1 MMYKTKSWTPEQLA
15 KMNEEAFLVEA
26 LDMIRISPEL
36 SDGSNAIDDIKTKL
50 EALETLLGTRL
61 ESLRD

>member
-1 MMYKTKSWTPEQLA
+1 MYKTKHWTAEQLA
-15 KMNEEAFLVEA
+15 KMNEEKFLVEA

-36 SDGSNAIDDIKTKL
+36 SDGSNNIDTIKTKL

-61 ESLRD
+61 ESIKE